1 MGIGY
6 FLCEKEKNYDSLLI
20 FACTCCRN
28 FRWVHSVEPWEHRD
42 QTHGYEGV
50 FLSGLL
56 VLWILNHVNVQSVF
70 KNTHTKFKNRKKK
83 HSQILPEPSSL
94 PLFCGGRRVWVWILS
109 FLHKHKHNAIGHLP
123 SQFSPFGKDWETKK
137 SDHCSLKWID
147 GVLRKSQK

>member
-6 FLCEKEKNYDSLLI
+6 FLCEKDKNYDSLLI

-28 FRWVHSVEPWEHRD
+28 FRRVHSVEPWEHRD

-70 KNTHTKFKNRKKK
+70 KNTHTKFKNRKKSI
-83 HSQILPEPSSL
+83 HRYFQSLPVSLCSVEAGESGSEFSPFSTNTNTMQLDTSHHNSL
-94 PLFCGGRRVWVWILS
+94 PLEKTGRQRNRTTV
-109 FLHKHKHNAIGHLP
+109 A
-123 SQFSPFGKDWETKK
+123 
-137 SDHCSLKWID
+137 
-147 GVLRKSQK
+147 